1 MSISAHANWTK
12 FNVVDAMRKAGYEI
26 EHNDVVNVKY
36 KGNEGYGRAL
46 FDVVLTDG
54 RTTEVVVNKEGTKAY
69 TTTSSALPST
79 PLQQFIRSSL
89 NGVGRG
95 DVSAM
100 KKSKF
105 TKHGKESEYYFIT
118 WEHALT
124 PFVTTKEEFEE
135 KLTKTAEAGGYK
147 VKSVKLNGMSKP
159 VGVKRMVTFTIKTL
173 CPYVI

>member
-1 MSISAHANWTK
+1 MSTTANWTK
-12 FNVVDAMRKAGYEI
+12 FNLVDAMRKAGYEI
-26 EHNDVVNVKY
+26 EHSDVASITA

-69 TTTSSALPST
+69 TTTSSALPTT
-79 PLQQFIRSSL
+79 PLQQFIRSAL
-89 NGVGRG
+89 GVTERG
-95 DVSAM
+95 GVSAM

-105 TKHGKESEYYFIT
+105 TKNYKESSYHFIT

-124 PFVTTKEEFEE
+124 PFFTTKEEFEE
-135 KLTKTAEAGGYK
+135 KLVKAAEAGGYK
-147 VKSVKLNGMSKP
+147 VKSAELEQIWTPNGP
-159 VGVKRMVTFTIKTL
+159 KRMVTFTIKTM